1 MLVRS
6 LLFNVAAYVNFFVQ
20 AILFSPVLLLPER
33 CFWPIGRFW
42 VRSTLFLHRAICGI
56 DDDVRGRENI
66 PAGGFIVAAKH
77 QSAWETLGFVELL
90 PRPSFILKRQ
100 LLFVPLFGW
109 YLKKAGMIPIDR
121 GGGPAVIAGMTA
133 HARRAIREGRQIIIF
148 PEGTRRAPLA
158 PPAYHQGVARLYAE
172 LGVPCLPIA
181 LNSGLFWPRHAL
193 THRKGTILVE
203 CLAPILPGLPP
214 EDFLAKLKD
223 ILEPAAAALIAES
236 LAANPA
242 LAESRAASRLSRK
255 YASQYSVGYI
265 IYSHHIS

>member
-42 VRSTLFLHRAICGI
+42 VRSTLFLHRRICGI
-56 DDDVRGRENI
+56 NEEVRGLANI
-66 PAGGFIVAAKH
+66 PVGGFIVAAKH
-77 QSAWETLGFVELL
+77 QSSWETLGFVELL

-121 GGGPAVIAGMTA
+121 GGGPAVIADMTA

-148 PEGTRRAPLA
+148 PEGTRRAPFA
-158 PPAYHQGVARLYAE
+158 PPEYRHGVARLYAE
-172 LGVPCLPIA
+172 LGVPVLPIA

-193 THRKGTILVE
+193 RHRRGRILVE
-203 CLAPILPGLPP
+203 CLAPIQPGLPP
-214 EDFLAKLKD
+214 EDFLMRLKD
-223 ILEPAAAALIAES
+223 ILEAATNALIAE
-236 LAANPA
+236 AFTANPELQRLVRPA
-242 LAESRAASRLSRK
+242 SAEEPPPNTR
-255 YASQYSVGYI
+255 
-265 IYSHHIS
+265 